1 MENQVTSTSNK
12 TPEQIE
18 REMLETRE
26 SITEKVAALE
36 NQVVGTLQTAANT
49 VNGTVEAVKSLVT
62 HAPEAV
68 SDSIKQAASTVREV
82 VKDTFNVSD
91 YVERHPWTCV
101 GAAAMLGCITSW
113 LVSRFTDGTV
123 AEAGAAAAPSP
134 VAAPAYRAPGV
145 FDKVFEMLGDRA
157 KELAETAVNS
167 VSASLK
173 STIEEKVPTLI
184 DQAASHL
191 TEPSTE
197 PAYPPTAGR
206 RFPTESR
213 PFTE

>member
-1 MENQVTSTSNK
+1 VENRVMSPSNK
-12 TPEQIE
+12 TPDEIE

-36 NQVVGTLQTAANT
+36 NQVVGTLQTAADT

-68 SDSIKQAASTVREV
+68 SDSIKQAASTV
-82 VKDTFNVSD
+82 KDVMKNAFNVSEH
-91 YVERHPWTCV
+91 VERHPWASV
-101 GAAAMLGCITSW
+101 GTATLLGCITGW
-113 LVSRFTDGTV
+113 LVSRVTEGPV
-123 AEAGAAAAPSP
+123 AGARAVAAPP
-134 VAAPAYRAPGV
+134 PPAAAPAYRAPGV
-145 FDKVFEMLGDRA
+145 FDKVFEMLGDRV

-191 TEPSTE
+191 TEPSPE

-206 RFPTESR
+206 RFTE
-213 PFTE
+213 

>member
-12 TPEQIE
+12 TPEEIE

-62 HAPEAV
+62 NAPDAV
-68 SDSIKQAASTVREV
+68 GDSLKQAASTMKDFMRE
-82 VKDTFNVSD
+82 TFNVSEH
-91 YVERHPWTCV
+91 VERHPWASV
-101 GAAAMLGCITSW
+101 GTAALLGCITGW
-113 LVSRFTDGTV
+113 LVSRPGGTM
-123 AEAGAAAAPSP
+123 AAASAPAVP
-134 VAAPAYRAPGV
+134 TPAAAPAYRSPGV
-145 FDKVFEMLGDRA
+145 FDKVLEMLGDRV

-173 STIEEKVPTLI
+173 NTIEDKVPTLI

-191 TEPSTE
+191 TEPSPE
-197 PAYPPTAGR
+197 PPSPPGGR
-206 RFPTESR
+206 FRSAPTGFPG
-213 PFTE
+213 